1 MEPTGREAVAA
12 AREKDRA
19 ALEKLR
25 SQMREKDRARAEAAA
40 AEKDAEAKRK
50 AKVAERAAEEAS
62 RHDIYMSLDV
72 PWVPADFGQGAPKL
86 TKQSETNIREA
97 LQRCRL
103 HSPPLPPDLDAMW
116 ALFLDRYPAQLR
128 AQHGSAMGAHFVKE
142 LQTVRKKA
150 GAAWEQRKS
159 GAGAPSAAAVG
170 GHSNPHAFA
179 ALVRDALAQFVG
191 RIQL

>member
-12 AREKDRA
+12 SREKDRA
-19 ALEKLR
+19 ALEELR

-40 AEKDAEAKRK
+40 ARKDAEAKRK
-50 AKVAERAAEEAS
+50 AKATEKAAEEAS
-62 RHDIYMSLDV
+62 RRELYMSLDV
-72 PWVPADFGQGAPKL
+72 PWTPADFGQGAPKL
-86 TKQSETNIREA
+86 TKQSEANIREA

-116 ALFLDRYPAQLR
+116 ALFLDKYPAQLR
-128 AQHGSAMGAHFVKE
+128 ALHGPAMGARFIKE

-159 GAGAPSAAAVG
+159 GAGASPAAAAG
-170 GHSNPHAFA
+170 GHSNRHAFA
-179 ALVRDALAQFVG
+179 AFVRDALALFVG
-191 RIQL
+191 RISL